1 LNGNLYQVYGL
12 GVLVFS
18 LGEHIVFVKR
28 TMKSV
33 CYGLVCIGR
42 RRRRRRRRGGGVE
55 EEEERRNEIKMEN
68 ETEQACKS
76 SSHAPSVF
84 LTVKP
89 SILGT
94 L

>member
-1 LNGNLYQVYGL
+1 L
-12 GVLVFS
+12 
-18 LGEHIVFVKR
+18 EEEEE
-28 TMKSV
+28 
-33 CYGLVCIGR
+33 
-42 RRRRRRRRGGGVE
+42 E